1 LGQHQFKTEW
11 LALLLGPPMGQMKKT
26 IEIATLITDLRQK
39 LTNTIPLF
47 ETPITTE
54 SKVVAPKIANTLT
67 ADVAS
72 SPTEQIVSAVKAD
85 SEEKTSSET
94 ATSVVVLE
102 QAVLKKTIEKIQEID
117 LNPIVG
123 AGDGLANERLTED
136 YNQWLSTKINASR
149 EWLAKAD
156 KDNVSIQ
163 VMMRR
168 KTAARELVLF
178 LKNDWPL
185 DLKNTYLY
193 EVQLE
198 SQTIYRVFYREFDS
212 MTEGY
217 RVIKQL
223 PESVRLNGPY
233 LQSVYQMQAS
243 LLN

>member
-1 LGQHQFKTEW
+1 
-11 LALLLGPPMGQMKKT
+11 
-26 IEIATLITDLRQK
+26 
-39 LTNTIPLF
+39 LT
-47 ETPITTE
+47 
-54 SKVVAPKIANTLT
+54 
-67 ADVAS
+67 
-72 SPTEQIVSAVKAD
+72 
-85 SEEKTSSET
+85 
-94 ATSVVVLE
+94 
-102 QAVLKKTIEKIQEID
+102 
-117 LNPIVG
+117 
-123 AGDGLANERLTED
+123 
-136 YNQWLSTKINASR
+136 
-149 EWLAKAD
+149 KAD

-198 SQTIYRVFYREFDS
+198 SQIIYREFDS

-233 LQSVYQMQAS
+233 LQSVYQMQAA